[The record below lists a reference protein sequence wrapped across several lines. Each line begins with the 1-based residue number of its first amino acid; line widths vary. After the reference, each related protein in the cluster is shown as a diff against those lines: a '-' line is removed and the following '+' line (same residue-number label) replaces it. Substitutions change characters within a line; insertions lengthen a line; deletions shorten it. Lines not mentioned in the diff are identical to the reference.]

1 MKKVIRLTESDLSRI
16 VRRVIKEQESQSTP
30 EGPTLEYFKK
40 NPKGSLTSYFA
51 FVKSVNNDFKQLELH
66 PNFFSELRTDN
77 PNELN
82 SKLPEEEI
90 EWNYEL
96 ALGERKINVKP
107 KKLNLSAKYWFY
119 IKK

>member
-1 MKKVIRLTESDLSRI
+1 MKRIIRLTENDLTRI
-16 VRRVIKEQESQSTP
+16 VKRVIKEQSTP

-40 NPKGSLTSYFA
+40 YPKGSLTSYFA
-51 FVKSVNNDFKQLELH
+51 FVESVNNDFKQLELH

-82 SKLPEEEI
+82 SKLPQEEI
-90 EWNYEL
+90 EWKYEL
-96 ALGERKINVKP
+96 APGERNINVKP